1 VTETSAS
8 APQSNGPLDDL
19 LAPLL
24 TREIAAIAAIDAA
37 IAAEKY
43 PAYVDPPAR
52 RRSARTRRPSQA
64 RSQPD
69 ARPSRLL

>member
-24 TREIAAIAAIDAA
+24 TREIAAIAAIDALS
-37 IAAEKY
+37 K
-43 PAYVDPPAR
+43 PQ
-52 RRSARTRRPSQA
+52 SQ
-64 RSQPD
+64 
-69 ARPSRLL
+69 